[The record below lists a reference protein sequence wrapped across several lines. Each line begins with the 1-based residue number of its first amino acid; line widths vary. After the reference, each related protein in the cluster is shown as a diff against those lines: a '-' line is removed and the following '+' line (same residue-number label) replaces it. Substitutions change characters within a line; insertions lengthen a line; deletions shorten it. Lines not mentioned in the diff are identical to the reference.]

1 MENSHYSVLFT
12 GKLRPGCEVAEVKR
26 KLAATFRLDPRALET
41 VFTGK
46 PVVIKRA
53 VDYPTAC
60 KYRQAFEAAGAVCII
75 APRENP
81 SAAPSPVPP
90 EHRAAETVP
99 KAPLCGFWSRIV
111 AFGVDLLLLGIFGTL
126 LGTIQFDH
134 LAEMGGWGRLFGF
147 GVALLYF
154 GVLNSS
160 LGRGQTIGKRIAKIR
175 VVDRNG
181 APIPPL
187 RSFLRFAILGTPFFL
202 NGAAVPMHPHF
213 LPMTISIIVLGAG
226 GVLIYLYVANRRTR
240 QSLHDLAVGTF
251 VVRAE
256 AGPLL
261 RFPSLWKGHWWAA
274 GAWIVA
280 AVVLVVAGPSLF
292 LPKPLTDLA
301 SLKQA
306 VSAVPGTRAASVSR
320 GKNWGLGGET
330 SFLSVEVA
338 VADLSR
344 PASDVAAEVAS
355 LVMVRYP
362 EVVDRDRLIVRVRY
376 GYDIG
381 FASSWRRYVF
391 SRSPR
396 QWRQRLHMRDL

>member
-1 MENSHYSVLFT
+1 MENSHYRVLFT
-12 GKLRPGCEVAEVKR
+12 GKLRPGSEVAEVKR

-41 VFTGK
+41 VFTGE
-46 PVVIKRA
+46 PVVVKQS
-53 VDYPTAC
+53 VDYPTAR

-75 APRENP
+75 EPIESQ
-81 SAAPSPVPP
+81 SAAPSPGSP
-90 EHRAAETVP
+90 ELGAAEKVP
-99 KAPLCGFWSRIV
+99 KAPICGFWSRIV
-111 AFGVDLLLLGIFGTL
+111 AFGVDLLLLGVFGTL
-126 LGTIQFDH
+126 LGTFQFDY

-175 VVDRNG
+175 VVNRNG
-181 APIPPL
+181 APVSPL
-187 RSFLRFAILGTPFFL
+187 RSFLRFAILGAPFFL
-202 NGAAVPMHPHF
+202 NGAAVPVHPQF

-226 GVLIYLYVANRRTR
+226 GVLIYLYFANRRTR

-251 VVRAE
+251 VVKADAE
-256 AGPLL
+256 PHL
-261 RFPSLWKGHWWAA
+261 RFPPLWKGHWWAA
-274 GAWIVA
+274 GAWTVA

-301 SLKQA
+301 SLTQA

-320 GKNWGLGGET
+320 GKTWGLGGET

-338 VADLSR
+338 VSDLSR
-344 PASDVAAEVAS
+344 PASEVAAEVAS

-362 EVVDRDRLIVRVRY
+362 EVVSRDRLIVRVRY

-381 FASSWRRYVF
+381 FASSWRRFVF